1 MREVAGE
8 YNTAKIFTD
17 VVDDASIA
25 QVKELCDQEF
35 CTGSRI
41 RLMPDIH
48 AGAGCTVGTTMTIKD
63 KSGLTLAAEWKPLKS
78 KNPILIWNGLT
89 MLFERI
95 YRQGLK

>member
-41 RLMPDIH
+41 RLCLIFMLELD
-48 AGAGCTVGTTMTIKD
+48 VLL
-63 KSGLTLAAEWKPLKS
+63 GL
-78 KNPILIWNGLT
+78 
-89 MLFERI
+89 
-95 YRQGLK
+95 Q